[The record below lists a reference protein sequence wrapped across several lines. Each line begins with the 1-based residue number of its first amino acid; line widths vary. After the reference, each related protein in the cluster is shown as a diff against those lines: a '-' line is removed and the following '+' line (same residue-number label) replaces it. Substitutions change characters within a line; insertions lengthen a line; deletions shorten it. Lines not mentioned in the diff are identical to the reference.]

1 MVTGHVNKVLLEDA
15 EHGESRA
22 TGVLFEHRDKIHTVY
37 AKRDVIL
44 SAG

>member
-1 MVTGHVNKVLLEDA
+1 MIAGHVNKVILEDT
-15 EHGESRA
+15 EHDTSRA
-22 TGVLFEHRDKIHTVY
+22 TGVLFEHGGKIHTVH